1 MLCRDAVG
9 SPEPPPSLRHPRLV
23 PAWIRRLLPSVQ
35 DLHRDSDFSSPFP
48 AVVRPPGSRSFHR
61 ACVLGHYSPYPSRRP
76 VCQRVLRL
84 RDAGIYIMHVAAWS
98 LMLVF
103 LPPVRYWVAPLI
115 ARRCGSRRVFL
126 CPFQDLLHE
135 LVAFRLSRMVNYF
148 WHKHLTLAALAKGLY
163 LGML

>member
-1 MLCRDAVG
+1 MSGAITAPTPHG
-9 SPEPPPSLRHPRLV
+9 GPSANGYCGYVTL
-23 PAWIRRLLPSVQ
+23 A
-35 DLHRDSDFSSPFP
+35 
-48 AVVRPPGSRSFHR
+48 
-61 ACVLGHYSPYPSRRP
+61 
-76 VCQRVLRL
+76 
-84 RDAGIYIMHVAAWS
+84 YIMHVAAWS